1 MISKS
6 IRSLWK
12 TDRRYFIMVMAVG
25 FLPWMLSGIVG
36 WFIADIV
43 VRSVDHPL
51 FGIIFFLSVS
61 VTMALG
67 LTPTTIV
74 ATLSGFLFG
83 WGSFLWVVLSYL
95 CASVLGR
102 WLGIWLNRAITGS
115 TRFVYQPAEM
125 FFSRLESKP
134 FYLLLF
140 CRLSPVLT
148 FALTN
153 AALGRMRFPM
163 ATYLSAT
170 LLGMLPRTAL
180 VFYAGTKASVWGEA
194 IRSGNFTDYRI
205 LFFVAFVIISFSGI
219 GFISKRAIDRIVATE
234 SVQSK

>member
-6 IRSLWK
+6 IKSLWR
-12 TDRRYFIMVMAVG
+12 TDRRYFMMIISVG

-36 WFIADIV
+36 WFIADYV
-43 VRSVDHPL
+43 VQAVDHPM
-51 FGIIFFLSVS
+51 FGIVFFSATS

-67 LTPTTIV
+67 LTPTTII

-83 WGSFLWVVLSYL
+83 WISFPWIVLSYL
-95 CASVLGR
+95 SASVIGR
-102 WLGIWLNRAITGS
+102 WLGIWLNKTVTGS
-115 TRFVYQPAEM
+115 THFTHPSAEL
-125 FFSRLESKP
+125 FFNRLESKP

-163 ATYLSAT
+163 TTYLSAT

-180 VFYAGTKASVWGEA
+180 VFYAGTKAVIWSEA
-194 IRSGNFTDYRI
+194 IRSGNFSDYRI
-205 LFFVAFVIISFSGI
+205 LFFISFVIISLSGI
-219 GFISKRAIDRIVATE
+219 GFISKRAIEKIAATKPI
-234 SVQSK
+234 SSR